1 MKKLRILAIFALLV
15 FIFPVSAKSKKSK
28 KQENESAESE
38 SIQVISDSSS
48 EVLDENSSENHS
60 SENKNEFE
68 NLDMHYFKNWEKV
81 KNKKIDKTFG
91 IINIR
96 VIPKKGTFNIGVVN
110 DDEKIIPVLSNQNE
124 YTTSYFSLKC
134 GKKIYKLLSG
144 ADVDTKARETENSVQ
159 IIYSVKNIADIL
171 LEFIPVESVA
181 NYGFDMLKICV
192 TVTNT
197 GKKSNEFALKNVMDT
212 VLGEADL
219 YHFYTSDDVPI
230 KNEVVFRTMQNEK
243 FINSKNSAAW
253 CQFLL
258 DGADITP
265 IDFVS
270 LLNYADAQSS
280 AWFPEISSSK
290 TFDSVTAYNNSA
302 VQIIWPSTKI
312 LKDENSSFIY
322 YLSFASDGNRPNG
335 DSYIQGKVVPKKTK
349 KDANSN
355 DTTSI
360 LEKIKDEPKSE
371 EEQTPITVPE
381 AKNDETEKS
390 EVSRG
395 KVAPP
400 TIPKEL
406 LTPDYIQNLLDRID
420 ALEADDPT
428 LNKDELEM
436 LNEEIDFILSV
447 LRN

>member
-1 MKKLRILAIFALLV
+1 MKKLRKLVIFVLLV
-15 FIFPVSAKSKKSK
+15 FVFPLSAKSK
-28 KQENESAESE
+28 KQENESAESD
-38 SIQVISDSSS
+38 SIQVISNISS
-48 EVLDENSSENHS
+48 EYVDENLSLENEES
-60 SENKNEFE
+60 NFE

-96 VIPKKGTFNIGVVN
+96 VIPKKGTFNIGVEN
-110 DDEKIIPVLSNQNE
+110 EDKKIIPVLSNRNE
-124 YTTSYFSLKC
+124 YTSSYFSLKC
-134 GKKIYKLLSG
+134 GKKIYKLISG
-144 ADVDTKARETENSVQ
+144 ADVDTKARKTENSVQ
-159 IIYSVKNIADIL
+159 IIYSVKNVADVL

-181 NYGFDMLKICV
+181 NYGFDMLKICI
-192 TVTNT
+192 TITNT
-197 GKKSNEFALKNVMDT
+197 GKKSSEFALKNVMDT

-219 YHFYTSDDVPI
+219 YHFYTSNDEPI

-265 IDFVS
+265 VDFVS
-270 LLNYADAQSS
+270 LLNYSDVQYS

-302 VQIIWPSTKI
+302 IQIIWPSKKI
-312 LKDENSSFIY
+312 LKNENSSFIY

-335 DSYIQGKVVPKKTK
+335 DSYIQGKAIPQKTK
-349 KDANSN
+349 E
-355 DTTSI
+355 DTISI
-360 LEKIKDEPKSE
+360 VEKIKEEPKIE
-371 EEQTPITVPE
+371 INPITVPKVE
-381 AKNDETEKS
+381 NDENEKS
-390 EVSRG
+390 ENSKR
-395 KVAPP
+395 KVLPP

-406 LTPDYIQNLLDRID
+406 LTLDYIQNLLNRID
-420 ALEADDPT
+420 TLEADDPT
-428 LNKDELEM
+428 LNKNELEM
-436 LNEEIDFILSV
+436 LNEEIDFILSI

>member
-1 MKKLRILAIFALLV
+1 MKKIRILAIFVLLV
-15 FIFPVSAKSKKSK
+15 FIFPLSAKSKKSK
-28 KQENESAESE
+28 KQENESAESD

-48 EVLDENSSENHS
+48 ENVENLSLEN
-60 SENKNEFE
+60 EEVDFE

-96 VIPKKGTFNIGVVN
+96 VIPKKGTFNIGVEN
-110 DDEKIIPVLSNQNE
+110 EDKKIIPVLSNRNE
-124 YTTSYFSLKC
+124 YTSSYFSLKC
-134 GKKIYKLLSG
+134 GNKIYKLNSG
-144 ADVDTKARETENSVQ
+144 ADVVTKARETENSVQ
-159 IIYSVKNIADIL
+159 IIYSVKNVADVL

-197 GKKSNEFALKNVMDT
+197 GKKSSEFALKNVMDT

-219 YHFYTSDDVPI
+219 YHFYTSNDVPI

-302 VQIIWPSTKI
+302 IQIIWPSKKL

-335 DSYIQGKVVPKKTK
+335 DSYIQGKVVPQKSKESK
-349 KDANSN
+349 EDAI
-355 DTTSI
+355 SI
-360 LEKIKDEPKSE
+360 IEKIKEEPKIE
-371 EEQTPITVPE
+371 TNPITVPE
-381 AKNDETEKS
+381 AKNDEKEKS
-390 EVSRG
+390 EISKG

>member
-1 MKKLRILAIFALLV
+1 MKKLRILAVFILLV
-15 FIFPVSAKSKKSK
+15 FIFPLSAKAKKSK
-28 KQENESAESE
+28 KQENESVESD

-48 EVLDENSSENHS
+48 ENVDGNLSLENEVIN
-60 SENKNEFE
+60 FE

-81 KNKKIDKTFG
+81 KNKKINKTFG

-96 VIPKKGTFNIGVVN
+96 VIPKNGTFNIGVEN
-110 DDEKIIPVLSNQNE
+110 ESKKIIPILSNRNE
-124 YTTSYFSLKC
+124 YTSSYFSLKC
-134 GKKIYKLLSG
+134 GRKIYKLISS
-144 ADVDTKARETENSVQ
+144 ADVVTKARETENSVQ
-159 IIYSVKNIADIL
+159 IIYSVKKVADVL

-197 GKKSNEFALKNVMDT
+197 GKKSSEFALKNVMDT

-219 YHFYTSDDVPI
+219 YHFYTSNDVPI

-302 VQIIWPSTKI
+302 VQIIWPSKKI
-312 LKDENSSFIY
+312 LKDENSLFIY
-322 YLSFASDGNRPNG
+322 YLSFESEGNRPNG
-335 DSYIQGKVVPKKTK
+335 DSYIQGKVIPQKSKE
-349 KDANSN
+349 DAI
-355 DTTSI
+355 SI
-360 LEKIKDEPKSE
+360 VEKIKEEPKTE
-371 EEQTPITVPE
+371 IENPITVSE
-381 AKNDETEKS
+381 AKNYEEEKS
-390 EVSRG
+390 EITKE

-406 LTPDYIQNLLDRID
+406 LTLDYIQNLLDRID
-420 ALEADDPT
+420 TLEADDPT

>member
-1 MKKLRILAIFALLV
+1 MKKLRKLVIFVLLV
-15 FIFPVSAKSKKSK
+15 FVFPLSAKSK
-28 KQENESAESE
+28 KQENESAESD
-38 SIQVISDSSS
+38 SIQVISNISS
-48 EVLDENSSENHS
+48 EYVDENLSLENEES
-60 SENKNEFE
+60 NFE

-96 VIPKKGTFNIGVVN
+96 VIPKKGTFNIGVEN
-110 DDEKIIPVLSNQNE
+110 EDKKIIPVLSNRNE
-124 YTTSYFSLKC
+124 YTSSYFSLKC
-134 GKKIYKLLSG
+134 GKKIYKLISG
-144 ADVDTKARETENSVQ
+144 ADVDTKARKTENSVQ
-159 IIYSVKNIADIL
+159 IIYSVKNVADVL

-181 NYGFDMLKICV
+181 NYGFDMLKICI
-192 TVTNT
+192 TITNT
-197 GKKSNEFALKNVMDT
+197 GKKSSEFALKNVMDT

-219 YHFYTSDDVPI
+219 YHFYTSNDEPI

-265 IDFVS
+265 VDFLS
-270 LLNYADAQSS
+270 LLNYSDAQYS

-302 VQIIWPSTKI
+302 IQIIWPSKKI
-312 LKDENSSFIY
+312 LKNENSSFIY

-335 DSYIQGKVVPKKTK
+335 DSYIQGKAIPQKTK
-349 KDANSN
+349 E
-355 DTTSI
+355 DTISI
-360 LEKIKDEPKSE
+360 VEKIKEEPKIE
-371 EEQTPITVPE
+371 INPITVPKVE
-381 AKNDETEKS
+381 NDENEKS
-390 EVSRG
+390 ENSKR
-395 KVAPP
+395 KVLPP

-406 LTPDYIQNLLDRID
+406 LTLDYIQNLLNRID
-420 ALEADDPT
+420 TLEADDPT
-428 LNKDELEM
+428 LNKNELEM
-436 LNEEIDFILSV
+436 LNEEIDFILSI